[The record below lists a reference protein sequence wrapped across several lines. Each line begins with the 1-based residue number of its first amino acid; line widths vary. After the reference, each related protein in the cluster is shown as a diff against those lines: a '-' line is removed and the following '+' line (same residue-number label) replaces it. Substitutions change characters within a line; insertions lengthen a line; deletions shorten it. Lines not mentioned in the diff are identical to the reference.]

1 MKLHS
6 IKADVEKMEDG
17 VWERIT
23 EDFEVRVGHQNTP
36 AYTAFLHKHARG
48 HGRAFLKGTLD
59 AKAIESIT
67 PLIKEATAR
76 HLLLDWRGLQ
86 DDDGEEIPF
95 STKKAVE
102 LLTDPAYSS
111 LFTMI
116 TEISQDE
123 TLFRAVQDEDD
134 AGNS

>member
-6 IKADVEKMEDG
+6 VKGNVTKMEDG
-17 VWERIT
+17 VWEKIAD
-23 EDFEVRVGHQNTP
+23 DFEVRVAHQNTP
-36 AYTAFLHKHARG
+36 AYTAFLHKNARG

-59 AKAIESIT
+59 AKAIEAIT

-76 HLLLDWRGLQ
+76 YLLLDWKGLQ
-86 DDDGEEIPF
+86 DDNGEEIPF
-95 STKKAVE
+95 STDKAVE
-102 LLTDPAYSS
+102 ILTDQAYQS

-123 TLFRAVQDEDD
+123 TLFRDIEDEDD